1 MSFVFFCGG
10 GSLCMVYDENILRQK
25 QSIHNSIF
33 LKVLLQQDSSDGFFH
48 LIFKLSPVSHGRKT
62 LSRVKENHPVCTLL
76 CSSHVD
82 VVEQNPLSCLTD
94 PVMFYKQPRH

>member
-1 MSFVFFCGG
+1 
-10 GSLCMVYDENILRQK
+10 MVYDENIARPK
-25 QSIHNSIF
+25 QSILNSIF

-94 PVMFYKQPRH
+94 PV